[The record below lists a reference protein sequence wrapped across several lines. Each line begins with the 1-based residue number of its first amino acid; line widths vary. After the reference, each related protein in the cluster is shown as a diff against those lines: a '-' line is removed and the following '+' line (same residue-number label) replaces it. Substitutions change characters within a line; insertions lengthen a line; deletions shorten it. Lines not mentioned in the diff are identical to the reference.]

1 MYKNKQKL
9 IFLLTILL
17 LLFIAVNSAYAT
29 SMNVSDSNDTSQILG
44 ESNYQGTNNL
54 DSNNI
59 SQLSEKINNNN
70 SSANY
75 NTFSASNE
83 NNTFYISPNGTG
95 TGLSSN
101 DPGNWTIINNIHDT
115 STVYMLNGTYT
126 VYNQSITKDLT
137 LSSYNG
143 DNVIIDGQQKGYIF
157 EITNS
162 TTLTLNGLTLTNGIG
177 KNLTIEG
184 YNVTVGG
191 AIVSYGNLNFF
202 NTSFINNKADVG
214 GAIFTQ
220 NASISGSKS
229 IFKDNLAT
237 INGGA
242 IDLIYSNI
250 NINSSIFVNNTDSNG
265 KNSIVGYENNY
276 TIDYNWWGTNDP
288 RSKTIKEHSLENL
301 ANNWIIMDLSLNNST
316 LTATLNK
323 VENTTNDI
331 SPLPSSM
338 MLPSVNVTFNSLS
351 STINPTSNITDSN
364 DVSTTTYTLTNRL
377 DIINAT
383 IYDYTYTIINKN
395 YTNIIVNGSYTGN
408 YSDGTLNYP
417 FKNITSA
424 VTIANLLDYPVTIL
438 LCDGVYNDVNMT
450 VTNNVTFQAINQGKV
465 TIDAKGKGYIFNC
478 LDTTKTISII
488 GLKLING
495 TGYNLTENTYGG
507 AIYTEGYLILEN
519 SSLQYNHANYG
530 GVIDSFQDCN
540 ITNCDFSNNYA
551 TTVAGAINGGILN
564 IKNSNFTNNTAES
577 QSAVYGTKITMNG
590 CNFINNSATN
600 GSGCVY
606 AFGLT
611 YISNTSFINN
621 TATLYTGAIT
631 TMGGNITNCIFT
643 NNLGGNASCIWIR
656 TYFYYSLNMNIG
668 PNWYG
673 NNTPF
678 DGANYNK
685 LIYNQSSKN
694 YTSAPNWVLM
704 TLNTTN
710 INLKMDEW
718 VNVTVGFTEYTD
730 GVNNYTLNT
739 SLPYY
744 TINYMFNDKNSTNG
758 TVKVFNNSR
767 NINLYGTSPTNKT
780 MTFTIDNQ
788 SLTLN
793 LNVTGIDNNSTI
805 IKINKMDYYYGEEHN
820 LTGTLTDSYKNLV
833 INQIVSLNLTNP
845 INGLWKIY
853 NVTTNRD
860 GVFSLPITLVPG
872 NYGIKAYYEGN
883 EYLNA
888 SSLSTGITIY
898 TGILNTQNLTGTF
911 GDKLIFKGNY
921 TTINGTPLKNKTVTI
936 YLYRFTTRAIKQ
948 YNLTTDANGNFQ
960 LPITLSCG
968 NYLIDTTIPTE
979 GNENINFININ
990 NGTIDNRTITAFSLV
1005 EYDNLIYGALET
1017 INGKDISNTSVTL
1030 ELTRLSSKASK
1041 NYTVTTDEDG
1051 IFRLNLNL
1059 AKGDYYLHA
1068 FYNGTSIYQP
1078 CEFKYKFTI

>member
-177 KNLTIEG
+177 KNLNIEG

-214 GAIFTQ
+214 GAILTQ

-237 INGGA
+237 INGGS

-465 TIDAKGKGYIFNC
+465 TIDAKGKGYIFN
-478 LDTTKTISII
+478 
-488 GLKLING
+488 
-495 TGYNLTENTYGG
+495 
-507 AIYTEGYLILEN
+507 
-519 SSLQYNHANYG
+519 
-530 GVIDSFQDCN
+530 
-540 ITNCDFSNNYA
+540 
-551 TTVAGAINGGILN
+551 
-564 IKNSNFTNNTAES
+564 
-577 QSAVYGTKITMNG
+577 
-590 CNFINNSATN
+590 
-600 GSGCVY
+600 
-606 AFGLT
+606 
-611 YISNTSFINN
+611 
-621 TATLYTGAIT
+621 
-631 TMGGNITNCIFT
+631 
-643 NNLGGNASCIWIR
+643 
-656 TYFYYSLNMNIG
+656 
-668 PNWYG
+668 
-673 NNTPF
+673 
-678 DGANYNK
+678 
-685 LIYNQSSKN
+685 
-694 YTSAPNWVLM
+694 
-704 TLNTTN
+704 
-710 INLKMDEW
+710 
-718 VNVTVGFTEYTD
+718 
-730 GVNNYTLNT
+730 
-739 SLPYY
+739 
-744 TINYMFNDKNSTNG
+744 
-758 TVKVFNNSR
+758 
-767 NINLYGTSPTNKT
+767 
-780 MTFTIDNQ
+780 
-788 SLTLN
+788 
-793 LNVTGIDNNSTI
+793 
-805 IKINKMDYYYGEEHN
+805 
-820 LTGTLTDSYKNLV
+820 
-833 INQIVSLNLTNP
+833 
-845 INGLWKIY
+845 
-853 NVTTNRD
+853 
-860 GVFSLPITLVPG
+860 
-872 NYGIKAYYEGN
+872 
-883 EYLNA
+883 
-888 SSLSTGITIY
+888 
-898 TGILNTQNLTGTF
+898 
-911 GDKLIFKGNY
+911 
-921 TTINGTPLKNKTVTI
+921 
-936 YLYRFTTRAIKQ
+936 
-948 YNLTTDANGNFQ
+948 
-960 LPITLSCG
+960 
-968 NYLIDTTIPTE
+968 
-979 GNENINFININ
+979 
-990 NGTIDNRTITAFSLV
+990 
-1005 EYDNLIYGALET
+1005 
-1017 INGKDISNTSVTL
+1017 
-1030 ELTRLSSKASK
+1030 
-1041 NYTVTTDEDG
+1041 
-1051 IFRLNLNL
+1051 
-1059 AKGDYYLHA
+1059 
-1068 FYNGTSIYQP
+1068 
-1078 CEFKYKFTI
+1078 